1 MVAET
6 LDPVD
11 VLLLRIA
18 AGAGSALDGELGQ
31 LDANSW
37 SALARQAIAFRLGP
51 LVAGAI
57 ARHGWSAPGEAVALL
72 DGDRREHTLRA
83 LSQRRTLALLARRM
97 NDLGMDHV
105 VLKGGAL
112 VMTPRPGQ
120 PVLRVMRDLDVLLSP
135 RDATRL
141 HTDLLRYGWTVPPGY
156 LRDTDPASHHLPVI
170 ADPENGNLAELHV
183 RSTKAHWAGESAL
196 RSRLLSDA
204 IAVSCLGESV
214 RVADPEGNFLHL
226 LAHATLNRP
235 FDPGPQF
242 LADIAGLIAGG
253 TIDPAALARRAQ
265 ALGLGRALR
274 LSLGL
279 IVHLGA
285 LPDERWRSEAEPGS
299 NAILEAAM
307 QAMLTPP
314 GRDRELRF
322 HDDIAE
328 SKSAARWL
336 LTTLARAF
344 SPRAEALA
352 AIAGREPGDPL
363 RYLAYPRWITQR
375 VSALA
380 RAKFDPEIKR
390 DMDKADALRDWLS
403 ESPEKGI

>member
-1 MVAET
+1 M
-6 LDPVD
+6 
-11 VLLLRIA
+11 
-18 AGAGSALDGELGQ
+18 
-31 LDANSW
+31 
-37 SALARQAIAFRLGP
+37 
-51 LVAGAI
+51 
-57 ARHGWSAPGEAVALL
+57 
-72 DGDRREHTLRA
+72 
-83 LSQRRTLALLARRM
+83 
-97 NDLGMDHV
+97 
-105 VLKGGAL
+105 
-112 VMTPRPGQ
+112 
-120 PVLRVMRDLDVLLSP
+120 
-135 RDATRL
+135 
-141 HTDLLRYGWTVPPGY
+141 
-156 LRDTDPASHHLPVI
+156 
-170 ADPENGNLAELHV
+170 
-183 RSTKAHWAGESAL
+183 
-196 RSRLLSDA
+196 LSDA
-204 IAVSCLGESV
+204 IAVSCLGEPV

-242 LADIAGLIAGG
+242 LTDIAGLIAGG

-265 ALGLGRALR
+265 ALGLGRALG

-279 IVHLGA
+279 IDHLGA
-285 LPDERWRSEAEPGS
+285 LPDEPWRAEAQVCS
-299 NAILEAAM
+299 NALLEAAM
-307 QAMLTPP
+307 HAMLTPQ

-328 SKSAARWL
+328 SKSPARWL

-375 VSALA
+375 ISALA

>member
-1 MVAET
+1 MAAET
-6 LDPVD
+6 LDTAD
-11 VLLLRIA
+11 LLLLRIA

-31 LDANSW
+31 LDASSW
-37 SALARQAIAFRLGP
+37 SALARQAMAFRLGP
-51 LVAGAI
+51 LVASAI
-57 ARHGWSAPGEAVALL
+57 ARHGWSAPADALVLL
-72 DGDRREHTLRA
+72 DSDRREHTLRA
-83 LSQRRTLALLARRM
+83 LSQHRTLALLARRM
-97 NDLGMDHV
+97 NELGMDHV
-105 VLKGGAL
+105 LLKGGAL
-112 VMTPRPGQ
+112 VMVQPGNQ

-135 RDATRL
+135 EDAERL
-141 HTDLLRYGWTVPPGY
+141 HTELLRCGWTVPPGF
-156 LRDTDPASHHLPVI
+156 LRETDPGSHHLPVI

-183 RSTKAHWAGESAL
+183 RSTKAHWAGEPAL
-196 RSRLLSDA
+196 RDRLLRDA
-204 IAVSCLGESV
+204 IGVSCLGEPV
-214 RVADPEGNFLHL
+214 RVADPVSNFLHL

-242 LADIAGLIAGG
+242 LADISGLIAGG

-265 ALGLGRALR
+265 ALGLGRALG

-279 IVHLGA
+279 IDHLGA
-285 LPDERWRSEAEPGS
+285 LPDERWRAVSAPGS
-299 NAILEAAM
+299 NALLGAAM
-307 QAMLTPP
+307 HAMLSPQ

-322 HDDIAE
+322 HHDMAE

-336 LTTLARAF
+336 LASLARAL

-363 RYLAYPRWITQR
+363 RYLAYPRWIAHR

-403 ESPEKGI
+403 ESPEKGT